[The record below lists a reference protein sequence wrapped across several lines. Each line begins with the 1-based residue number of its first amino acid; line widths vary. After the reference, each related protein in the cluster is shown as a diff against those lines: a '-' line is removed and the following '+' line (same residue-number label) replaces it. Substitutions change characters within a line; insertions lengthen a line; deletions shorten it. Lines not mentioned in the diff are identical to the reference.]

1 MPQPLARVSAT
12 AQTLET
18 PQSRLPSHGGHRSVA
33 PAWTVRRKPVPARP
47 AHAMRRFDV
56 MWLAENGDIM
66 DDTVAA
72 PALPAFEAAFSAF
85 GRGALIQTP
94 NGLTAV
100 EDLLPGDMIET
111 ADGDTQPVTW
121 IGSVELDHK
130 GRRSGDAAP
139 EKLYRLTGDALGY
152 GHPTHDL
159 MLGAGARYLLR
170 AEALKSYLGTAHALA
185 PVSAMADGLS
195 MIEITPISTVRCYH
209 ICLPQHRLIRVNGVE
224 LETYHPGI
232 AASSQFHG
240 ELRNRFM
247 SLFPHLENLGD
258 FGAMAHPRLTPTDL
272 IEIGLL

>member
-1 MPQPLARVSAT
+1 MPQPLARVST
-12 AQTLET
+12 TEQTLET
-18 PQSRLPSHGGHRSVA
+18 PRSHHLSHGTPR
-33 PAWTVRRKPVPARP
+33 PATPTWTVRRKPVANRP
-47 AHAMRRFDV
+47 TLATRRFNI

-66 DDTVAA
+66 DDTLSA
-72 PALPAFEAAFSAF
+72 PALPAFEAAFNAF
-85 GRGALIQTP
+85 GRGSLVQTT

-111 ADGDTQPVTW
+111 AEGDTLPITW
-121 IGSVELDHK
+121 IGSVELDHI
-130 GRRSGDAAP
+130 GRRTEGATP
-139 EKLYRLTGDALGY
+139 EKLYRLTGDALGF

-232 AASSQFHG
+232 AASSQLQG
-240 ELRNRFM
+240 DLRTRFM
-247 SLFPHLENLGD
+247 SLFPHMENLGD